1 MSFIDDM
8 KLGKKLL
15 GGFLVVVVILA
26 IVALYGYSA
35 SSSAAASANTI
46 YSQHLTKISYL
57 GDVQADFQQLRAEAY
72 RYTYVPEARS
82 SLDTTIADLQA
93 NIKKSM
99 DAFRSKDISDDE
111 KAELASFDTNYAEFV
126 RQYTLMTDA
135 AKANDMKTVNE
146 ALSAGSPLINARTA
160 TVTAYKNLITI
171 NDEEAKAAAEKAA
184 ADAGTAALFM
194 AVLTIVGIA
203 ISIAVALYLTKSIT
217 GPIDQVSRNLKE
229 MGNGHLGNRLKLGR
243 KDEIGEMAD
252 VMDNFSND
260 LQHNVIGTMK
270 KIADGDLTANVRA
283 KDSQDEISPA
293 LIQMSSAINAMAG
306 DANMLA
312 KAAMEGKVTVRADAT
327 KHQGD
332 YRKIIEGVNNTLDAL
347 VEPMREAIRVS
358 GEYAKQ
364 DFTARFSEKLVVQGD
379 MIKFKTALNNVGE
392 SVSKAIQQVNKQT
405 SDLSAGA
412 EEAAASLNE
421 VTTGANQIAMNA
433 QKVNENAEKS
443 TQGIEQVLKAMEDM
457 SAAVEEVTSSMEN
470 VSNQSKQTNESSKEG
485 AVLAQKVEQSMS
497 DISASTETVFEIV
510 KEIEKQMSDITKIV
524 VLIRDLA
531 NQTNLLA
538 LNAAI
543 EAARAGDAGRG
554 FAVVA
559 SEVKSLA
566 EESRSSA
573 EKIEQMITELNNATK
588 NAATATESSKELVTT
603 GAQMSR
609 KALDAF
615 NRIKDAAEKVASAA
629 SEVAAAAEEQAAT
642 TEEITASIHEVRNQ
656 IDGTSKEASNAAA
669 ATEEATA
676 SINEINK
683 VVDNVNKI
691 VENVSQEMAKFT
703 V

>member
-15 GGFLVVVVILA
+15 GGFLIIVVILA
-26 IVALYGYSA
+26 IVSYYGYTTSN
-35 SSSAAASANTI
+35 SAAESANVI

-57 GDVQADFQQLRAEAY
+57 GDVQADFQQMRAELY
-72 RYTYVPEARS
+72 RYIYVPTARS
-82 SLDTTIADLQA
+82 TLDGTIADLQT
-93 NIKKSM
+93 NIKKNV
-99 DAFRSKDISDDE
+99 DAYRAKDLTDKE
-111 KAELASFDTNYAEFV
+111 KADLATFDTNYAEFL
-126 RQYTLMTDA
+126 RLYA
-135 AKANDMKTVNE
+135 ATQASAVAKDDNAVNA
-146 ALSAGSPLINARTA
+146 ALAAGSPLINARTA
-160 TVTAYKNLITI
+160 TVAAYKDLIVLNTA
-171 NDEEAKAAAEKAA
+171 DAKAAADQASKNAA
-184 ADAGTAALFM
+184 TSAIYLAI
-194 AVLTIVGIA
+194 LTIAGIA
-203 ISIAVALYLTKSIT
+203 ISIGIALYLTKSIT
-217 GPIDQVSRNLKE
+217 GPIDQVSKNLKE
-229 MGNGHLGNRLKLGR
+229 MGNGHLNNRLKLNR

-252 VMDNFSND
+252 VMDGFSDD
-260 LQHNVIGTMK
+260 LQTNVVGTMK
-270 KIADGDLTANVRA
+270 KIAVGDLTANVKA
-283 KDSQDEISPA
+283 KDNQDEISPA
-293 LIQMSSAINAMAG
+293 LIQMAEAINRMAA
-306 DANMLA
+306 DTKMLA
-312 KAAMEGKVTVRADAT
+312 KAADEGKVNVRADAT
-327 KHQGD
+327 RHQGE
-332 YRKIIEGVNNTLDAL
+332 YRKIVEGVNNTIDNF
-347 VEPMREAIRVS
+347 VNPMKEAIRVA

-364 DFTARFSEKLVVQGD
+364 DFTARFDDKVKAEGD
-379 MIKFKTALNNVGE
+379 MIKFKDALNNVGE
-392 SVSKAIQQVNKQT
+392 AVSKAVQQVNRQT
-405 SDLSAGA
+405 SDLSAAA

-421 VTTGANQIAMNA
+421 ISTGANQIATGT

-443 TQGIEQVLKAMEDM
+443 SQGIAQVLKAMEDM

-470 VSNQSKQTNESSKEG
+470 VSNQSKQANESSKTG
-485 AVLAQKVEQSMS
+485 AVLAQNVEQSMS

-510 KEIEKQMSDITKIV
+510 KEIEKQMADITKIV

-573 EKIEQMITELNNATK
+573 EKIEQMITELNKATK
-588 NAATATESSKELVTT
+588 NAATATESSKELVVK

-609 KALDAF
+609 EALDAF
-615 NRIKDAAEKVASAA
+615 NKIKEAAEKVASAA

-642 TEEITASIHEVRNQ
+642 TEEITASIHEVRGQ
-656 IDGTSKEASNAAA
+656 VEGTSKEASNSAA

-683 VVDNVNKI
+683 VVDNLNKI
-691 VENVSQEMAKFT
+691 VENVSKEMAKFT